1 MSEDNKPSALSKMN
15 LKDATNKVS
24 AEALRQFHIEAE
36 EQKKK
41 AAAEAESGAVA
52 DSGNAEAEE
61 TKASTEDV
69 EMKLV
74 PTPPQTPK
82 DGSRPSS
89 SRKIIS
95 PKPTEA
101 AAGNG
106 EKDAAAGKEQKDAAA
121 GDAQKDAAASN
132 AEKDTTAG
140 KEQKDAAASDAEK
153 DAAAGNAEKD
163 TTAGKEQKDATAG
176 DGEKDAT
183 VGNGEKDAAA
193 GDGGKDASKESEK
206 PADTADQD
214 KTKDTT
220 DETPREEA
228 ITEKESGQL
237 RDSDKTG
244 DKISMTEK
252 GSASAEKS
260 GGDVP
265 KADLSK
271 SGKLEEGTAGDGAAI
286 GLKPGDEK
294 ASKVEAAPSGGKD
307 KGVAENAVE
316 GSGEAKSGEAGGQK
330 NGSGEVGS
338 GATDKSGTIGGA
350 DVGDRTEGVAEKD
363 SADIARGTEV
373 KDDKEKSE
381 YETDTDAS
389 VDEAKDAPKKLR
401 KKKKKTEEAKEE
413 EASKVDG
420 EAAGEKS
427 GDAEAS
433 GAVVEGK
440 KSPMDEKYPEI
451 LDYNPDED
459 KDPGPDPNFYYDL
472 QKMYARAQ
480 TTSGDGSTPSNFLTL
495 FHSFGY
501 ECLKRANLH
510 VLDETHVLFSA
521 GNYIQILNLETKA
534 LTYLP
539 TVGGRGIG
547 SIAVHPSRK
556 YFAVGEQGFEPHIL
570 IFEYPS
576 LKLYRICRKGTE
588 TSFAYLSFSPDGE
601 KLASL
606 GSTPDYMLTIWD
618 WRREKII
625 LRSKAHG
632 QDVFRVS
639 FSTEIEGQ
647 LTTGGLGHIKFW
659 KMAATFTGLKLQG
672 ELGKFGRTAISDIE
686 GYVELPDGKVLSGS
700 EWGNMLLWDGDLI
713 KCELSST
720 ENKNCH
726 KGQVQEIFLDEGEL
740 ITAGSDGS
748 VKIWDFETIDGAD
761 VIEEDAMFPM
771 EPMSEMH
778 VGEGVSIISM
788 CKTVTENN
796 DTNSMWF
803 AQDAAGGIWRLDI
816 SVSLT
821 KKAPELIQSYH
832 AGPVRGIAPCPYTHM
847 SASMGADGTV
857 RVVDYLRKNT
867 LVSKK
872 YKSGGSCILWPG
884 RNVDS
889 KMATLIGGFT
899 DGVIRVM
906 TLAHAEMEA
915 DYDLKIVLQHALKPH
930 KGEVTAMIIDDE
942 GKTLVTGSADDC
954 SLFFF
959 DITSNYLPIGF
970 MKLEAQIKTMSWS
983 NSSKRVLV
991 GLSSGVVLEVECPDS
1006 GEVDSSVTYEIQ
1018 PGSRIN
1024 RYEFKSINYKIQ
1036 KAAYETLK
1044 MKKEEEQKKRLEKIK
1059 EDEGEEAYEEEK
1071 KAIDEANAAEEEPVF
1086 EPPAVPNQILK
1097 IFPLEDK
1104 FYLSLDGSDAGSLY
1118 ECTFND
1124 PLADMPTPDSIRG
1137 QWVRL
1142 CGEPLRVL
1150 DMSTDTTIHE
1160 ISLMQDGSNVM
1171 VGMGDGTIRIH
1182 KKLEGQGLQL
1192 GPPFT
1197 LPAHSCSS
1205 VNGIMTS
1212 FDTRFLISGGNDG
1225 NLFVYKV
1232 NHAGVELSLPSPSE
1246 KLLKVTEESSA
1257 APVDDIDDAKAYS
1270 IEEAKQ
1276 KREHEKMLKT
1286 AEDKKIKVRKTIA
1299 TLRSKFKKLK
1309 VVNKDLPNHLAL
1321 VAKDFEMDPQMGS
1334 IIAQEVA
1341 DSKDLIRK
1349 QLAWNS
1355 EKHRLQLMKLRK
1367 RFKDV
1372 VATDRIVLHAVES
1385 DHVVSTFRCA
1395 KPSEAMQ
1402 KALDDFKKKLADK
1415 TDGPPGSRGS
1425 DARRISTI
1433 VRQIEVSDPKPGL
1446 GFLRKTTELELHGP
1460 SGVVGSKGG
1469 KKLKDAKANKRL
1481 AKAEERKSKRVQ
1493 RELAWK
1499 NLYSRKP
1506 SENYEDPQMLEAI
1519 EDAKNNMG
1527 DFNLKTAKNYKV
1539 PESQRQGGTFKR
1551 AQLLEL
1557 RRMIYMTKMSFNERL
1572 LALRDRKQKMISE
1585 AEAWSARLDTI
1596 QARLP
1601 PQSVMAKPKV
1611 PKLLDD
1617 EIPER
1622 AMEYTPESLRE
1633 FKKKYDE
1640 EKKRGPAD
1648 EGGFGGFGGFGGG
1661 DAPPQAPVADTKPAA
1676 PSTKAAAPA
1685 VSTEEKEEDAE
1696 AAPED
1701 DGASTLESGNLN
1713 LEIMMM
1719 LHEQECLISQ
1729 MNEAYKE
1736 FDVELVQLRSDKIQL
1751 DVELKNG
1758 DLRVI
1763 LLFEELLLLK
1773 EFEKRE
1779 NFLQE
1784 ALSSKLSDRDE
1795 MSDKIEELEEKL
1807 SSKKMYMEE
1816 LQENEKLLYESFTD
1830 QLGENNK
1837 FADFLTKV
1845 FKKKIKRVKKAAEME
1860 GDSDESDSDDDFD
1873 SSSEEED
1880 DDEDG
1885 VEHLDLNICPP
1896 GCSQELYDATI
1907 VMREKKLDLEE
1918 AIQEEKKIIDSLK
1931 KEVDALIKKN
1941 KVINHGVKCAKNDLE
1956 AFQLEKQKKM
1966 NELDIIV
1973 TLNLDQIQFM
1983 QNGVL
1988 PGDLSSCLVF
1998 HSTGVN
2004 QLANR
2009 IKELQHEKAHQIRKF
2024 KELKKSHIHLIKG
2037 KKAMQEKLL
2046 GLDEKCHNMMLLKFG
2061 REVDLKKLENI
2072 STNRIAEELKETIA
2086 KKDVKYSRKLNEWDV
2101 QINQAKQRL
2110 LTSTRDHTGRL
2121 DTLNELTKDKQDL
2134 ESVLDGKQKNLG
2146 GEYSGQRKA
2155 DLKERQRL
2163 LQLVQL
2169 QAQEIDALKD
2179 EIGILSRKDGH
2190 ILPPTQ
2196 TAVPPLPPIGG
2207 RS

>member
-1 MSEDNKPSALSKMN
+1 MSEDQKPSAFGKLN
-15 LKDATNKVS
+15 LKDATNKVN
-24 AEALRQFHIEAE
+24 AEALRQFTIEAE
-36 EQKKK
+36 DDQALEQSVGGSESPSGKRKKK
-41 AAAEAESGAVA
+41 EAAAAAALAAVSGEAAGPEQG
-52 DSGNAEAEE
+52 ETEE
-61 TKASTEDV
+61 GKASTEDV
-69 EMKLV
+69 KVNLV

-89 SRKIIS
+89 SRKAITPVAAAVGGEEGS
-95 PKPTEA
+95 TGGSKPAEA
-101 AAGNG
+101 A
-106 EKDAAAGKEQKDAAA
+106 DTVVTKE
-121 GDAQKDAAASN
+121 
-132 AEKDTTAG
+132 
-140 KEQKDAAASDAEK
+140 
-153 DAAAGNAEKD
+153 
-163 TTAGKEQKDATAG
+163 
-176 DGEKDAT
+176 
-183 VGNGEKDAAA
+183 
-193 GDGGKDASKESEK
+193 
-206 PADTADQD
+206 
-214 KTKDTT
+214 
-220 DETPREEA
+220 
-228 ITEKESGQL
+228 
-237 RDSDKTG
+237 
-244 DKISMTEK
+244 
-252 GSASAEKS
+252 
-260 GGDVP
+260 
-265 KADLSK
+265 
-271 SGKLEEGTAGDGAAI
+271 
-286 GLKPGDEK
+286 
-294 ASKVEAAPSGGKD
+294 
-307 KGVAENAVE
+307 
-316 GSGEAKSGEAGGQK
+316 
-330 NGSGEVGS
+330 
-338 GATDKSGTIGGA
+338 GA
-350 DVGDRTEGVAEKD
+350 D
-363 SADIARGTEV
+363 
-373 KDDKEKSE
+373 KSE
-381 YETDTDAS
+381 YETDSNAS
-389 VDEAKDAPKKLR
+389 VDEATDAPKKLR
-401 KKKKKTEEAKEE
+401 KKKKKTEGAT
-413 EASKVDG
+413 G
-420 EAAGEKS
+420 EAAAKGEL
-427 GDAEAS
+427 GTG
-433 GAVVEGK
+433 GAVGAAGAAEGEGEVEAVVTAENGK
-440 KSPMDEKYPEI
+440 KSAIDEKYPEM
-451 LDYNPDED
+451 LDYNPDD
-459 KDPGPDPNFYYDL
+459 DVDPGPDPNFFYDL
-472 QKMYARAQ
+472 EQMYARAK
-480 TTSGDGSTPSNFLTL
+480 TSSGEGSTPSNFLTL

-521 GNYIQILNLETKA
+521 GNYIQIFNVDTKK

-539 TVGGRGIG
+539 TVGGKGIG

-556 YFAVGEQGFEPHIL
+556 YFAVGEQGFEPEIL

-588 TSFAYLSFSPDGE
+588 RSYAFLSFSPDGA

-606 GSTPDYMLTIWD
+606 GSSPDYMLTIWD
-618 WRREKII
+618 WKREKII

-632 QDVFRVS
+632 QDVFRVT

-672 ELGKFGRTAISDIE
+672 ELGKYGRTAISDIE

-726 KGQVQEIFLDEGEL
+726 KGQIQEIFLDEGEL
-740 ITAGSDGS
+740 ITAGADGS

-761 VIEEDAMFPM
+761 VLEEDAMFPM

-778 VGEGVSIISM
+778 VGDGVSIISM

-796 DTNSMWF
+796 DTNSMWL
-803 AQDAAGGIWRLDI
+803 AQDASGGIWRLDI

-832 AGPVRGIAPCPYTHM
+832 AGPVRGIAPCSYTHM
-847 SASMGADGTV
+847 AASMGADGTV
-857 RVVDYLRKNT
+857 RVFDYLRKHT
-867 LVSKK
+867 LVRKK

-889 KMATLIGGFT
+889 KCVTLIGGFS

-906 TLAHAEMEA
+906 TLDYAEQESE
-915 DYDLKIVLQHALKPH
+915 YELKISLQHALKPH

-942 GKTLVTGSADDC
+942 GKTLVTGSKDDC
-954 SLFFF
+954 TLFFF

-970 MKLEAQIKTMSWS
+970 MKLEAPVTTMAWS

-1018 PGSRIN
+1018 PGSKIN
-1024 RYEFKSINYKIQ
+1024 RYEFKSIGYKIK
-1036 KAAYETLK
+1036 KAAHEMVK
-1044 MKKEEEQKKRLEKIK
+1044 IKKEEEQQKRLDKIMV
-1059 EDEGEEAYEEEK
+1059 DEGEEAYLEEK
-1071 KAIDEANAAEEEPVF
+1071 KAIEDTNSAEEDPVF
-1086 EPPAVPNQILK
+1086 EPPTVSNQIIK
-1097 IFPLEDK
+1097 IFPYEDR
-1104 FYLSLDGSDAGSLY
+1104 FYLSLDGTDTGALY

-1124 PLADMPTPDSIRG
+1124 PLADMPTPPSMRG
-1137 QWVRL
+1137 RWVRL
-1142 CGEPLRVL
+1142 NGEPLRVI
-1150 DMSTDTTIHE
+1150 DMDTDIEIHE
-1160 ISLMQDGSNVM
+1160 INLMQDGSNVM

-1182 KKLEGQGLQL
+1182 KKLEGSGLQM

-1197 LPAHSCSS
+1197 LPAHSSGS

-1232 NHAGVELSLPSPSE
+1232 NHAGVELSLPSPSDS
-1246 KLLKVTEESSA
+1246 LLKSKVKEEITGP
-1257 APVDDIDDAKAYS
+1257 PVDDIDDLKAYS

-1309 VVNKDLPNHLAL
+1309 VVNKDLPKHLTLLAN
-1321 VAKDFEMDPQMGS
+1321 DFSMDPQMGS
-1334 IIAQEVA
+1334 IIAQEVS

-1355 EKHRLQLMKLRK
+1355 EKHRIELMKLRK

-1385 DHVVSTFRCA
+1385 DHLVSTFRCA

-1402 KALDDFKKKLADK
+1402 QALDDFHKKLAADSN
-1415 TDGPPGSRGS
+1415 GAPGSRGS
-1425 DARRISTI
+1425 DARRISTMA
-1433 VRQIEVSDPKPGL
+1433 RQGL
-1446 GFLRKTTELELHGP
+1446 GFVRKNTELDMHGP
-1460 SGVVGSKGG
+1460 SAVVGSKGG
-1469 KKLKDAKANKRL
+1469 KKLKDAKANKSL
-1481 AKAEERKSKRVQ
+1481 QKAEERKSKRLQ

-1499 NLYSRKP
+1499 NLSSRKP
-1506 SENYEDPQMLEAI
+1506 SENYEDPQMLAAI

-1557 RRMIYMTKMSFNERL
+1557 RRMIYMTKMNFNERL
-1572 LALRDRKQKMISE
+1572 LALRDRKQKMITE
-1585 AEAWSARLDTI
+1585 AEDWSGRLDTI
-1596 QARLP
+1596 QAKLP
-1601 PQSVMAKPKV
+1601 AGSIMAKPKV
-1611 PKLLDD
+1611 PVLLDD
-1617 EIPER
+1617 ELPER

-1633 FKKKYDE
+1633 FKIRHDE

-1648 EGGFGGFGGFGGG
+1648 EGGFGGFGGFG
-1661 DAPPQAPVADTKPAA
+1661 DSPPAPTAA
-1676 PSTKAAAPA
+1676 ETKAAAPVA
-1685 VSTEEKEEDAE
+1685 KQA
-1696 AAPED
+1696 AAPAAAAGDKGGEGGTEAEEAELED
-1701 DGASTLESGNLN
+1701 LVSTLENENEN

-1736 FDVELVQLRSDKIQL
+1736 FDKEVVKLRTAKIEL

-1758 DLRVI
+1758 DLRII

-1779 NFLQE
+1779 NILQE

-1807 SSKKMYMEE
+1807 SSKKLYMEE
-1816 LQENEKLLYESFTD
+1816 LQENEKILYDSFTE

-1837 FADFLTKV
+1837 FADYLTKV
-1845 FKKKIKRVKKAAEME
+1845 FKKKIKRVKKAAEMD

-1918 AIQEEKKIIDSLK
+1918 AIQEEKKIIDSLR
-1931 KEVDALIKKN
+1931 KEVDALVKKN
-1941 KVINHGVKCAKNDLE
+1941 KVISHGVKCAKNDLE

-1966 NELDIIV
+1966 NELDIVV
-1973 TLNLDQIQFM
+1973 TLNLDQIQYM

-1988 PGDLSSCLVF
+1988 PSDLVSCLVF
-1998 HSTGVN
+1998 HSAGVN
-2004 QLANR
+2004 QLASR
-2009 IKELQHEKAHQIRKF
+2009 IKELQQEKAHQIRKF

-2037 KKAMQEKLL
+2037 KKGMQEKLL
-2046 GLDEKCHNMMLLKFG
+2046 GLDEKCQNMMLLKFG

-2110 LTSTRDHTGRL
+2110 LTATRDHTSHL
-2121 DTLNELTKDKQDL
+2121 DILNELTKDKQDL
-2134 ESVLDGKQKNLG
+2134 ESVLDSKQKNLG

-2207 RS
+2207 RC

>member
-1 MSEDNKPSALSKMN
+1 MSEEKKPSLLSKMN

-24 AEALRQFHIEAE
+24 AEALRQFQIEAE
-36 EQKKK
+36 ERKRL
-41 AAAEAESGAVA
+41 AAEAAAAAAGEGGDGSAGV
-52 DSGNAEAEE
+52 EAAQ
-61 TKASTEDV
+61 ASTEDV
-69 EMKLV
+69 DVKLV
-74 PTPPQTPK
+74 PTPPQTSK
-82 DGSRPSS
+82 DGSRPPS
-89 SRKIIS
+89 SRKVIS
-95 PKPTEA
+95 PKTGEA
-101 AAGNG
+101 G
-106 EKDAAAGKEQKDAAA
+106 ENVGKE
-121 GDAQKDAAASN
+121 G
-132 AEKDTTAG
+132 
-140 KEQKDAAASDAEK
+140 
-153 DAAAGNAEKD
+153 
-163 TTAGKEQKDATAG
+163 
-176 DGEKDAT
+176 
-183 VGNGEKDAAA
+183 
-193 GDGGKDASKESEK
+193 SEN
-206 PADTADQD
+206 PDSAADQD
-214 KTKDTT
+214 KSKEPAEKEAAAKEGGASGDKDSEKLADSDKLGAKTSMT
-220 DETPREEA
+220 EEDPSGERSAADGTGDKSETGKAGEDQTSGDKTSEAVPGEGEGEAGKGGEGGSGKAGVGDASKDREVGQGG
-228 ITEKESGQL
+228 ESGQVTEGA
-237 RDSDKTG
+237 DKTG
-244 DKISMTEK
+244 
-252 GSASAEKS
+252 SAAE
-260 GGDVP
+260 
-265 KADLSK
+265 
-271 SGKLEEGTAGDGAAI
+271 TGA
-286 GLKPGDEK
+286 E
-294 ASKVEAAPSGGKD
+294 
-307 KGVAENAVE
+307 
-316 GSGEAKSGEAGGQK
+316 
-330 NGSGEVGS
+330 
-338 GATDKSGTIGGA
+338 
-350 DVGDRTEGVAEKD
+350 
-363 SADIARGTEV
+363 
-373 KDDKEKSE
+373 EKSE

-389 VDEAKDAPKKLR
+389 VNESKDAPKKLR
-401 KKKKKTEEAKEE
+401 KKKKKGEGKDAADKGAAEGEAKGAAEGAE
-413 EASKVDG
+413 GAAEGAEGAVEG
-420 EAAGEKS
+420 AAG
-427 GDAEAS
+427 A
-433 GAVVEGK
+433 
-440 KSPMDEKYPEI
+440 KSPVDEKYPEI

-459 KDPGPDPNFYYDL
+459 TDPGPDPNFYYDL
-472 QKMYARAQ
+472 ETMYARAK
-480 TTSGDGSTPSNFLTL
+480 TASGEGSTPSNFLTL

-510 VLDETHVLFSA
+510 VLDEIHVLFSA
-521 GNYIQILNLETKA
+521 GNYIQILNLETKV

-556 YFAVGEQGFEPHIL
+556 FFAVGEQGYEPHIL

-588 TSFAYLSFSPDGE
+588 TMYAFLSFSPDGE

-606 GSTPDYMLTIWD
+606 GSSPDYMLTIWD

-632 QDVFRVS
+632 QDVFRVT

-672 ELGKFGRTAISDIE
+672 ELGKFGRTAISDVE

-720 ENKNCH
+720 ENNNCH
-726 KGQVQEIFLDEGEL
+726 NGQVQEIFLDEGEL
-740 ITAGSDGS
+740 ITAGADGS

-761 VIEEDAMFPM
+761 VLEEDAMFPM

-788 CKTVTENN
+788 CKTVNENN
-796 DTNSMWF
+796 DTNSMWL

-832 AGPVRGIAPCPYTHM
+832 AGPVRGIVPCPYTHM
-847 SASMGADGTV
+847 SASMGSDGAV
-857 RVVDYLRKNT
+857 RVVDYLRKHT
-867 LVSKK
+867 LVCKK

-889 KMATLIGGFT
+889 KMVTLIGGFT

-906 TLAHAEMEA
+906 TLDYA
-915 DYDLKIVLQHALKPH
+915 DQESEFDLKIVLQHALKPH

-942 GKTLVTGSADDC
+942 GKTLVTGSAED
-954 SLFFF
+954 STLFFF
-959 DITSNYLPIGF
+959 DITSNYMPIGF
-970 MKLEAQIKTMSWS
+970 MKLEAPVKTMAWS
-983 NSSKRVLV
+983 NSSMIFGRKDTHPVKRVLV
-991 GLSSGVVLEVECPDS
+991 GLSSGVVLEVECPDP
-1006 GEVDSSVTYEIQ
+1006 GEVDSSVTYEIE
-1018 PGSRIN
+1018 PGSRMN

-1036 KAAYETLK
+1036 KAAFETVK
-1044 MKKEEEQKKRLEKIK
+1044 MKREEEQQKRLDKIK
-1059 EDEGEEAYEEEK
+1059 EDEGEEAYLEEK
-1071 KAIDEANAAEEEPVF
+1071 KAIEEARAAEEVPVF
-1086 EPPAVPNQILK
+1086 EPPTVPNQILK
-1097 IFPLEDK
+1097 IFPYEDK
-1104 FYLSLDGSDAGSLY
+1104 FYLSLDGSDAGALY

-1124 PLADMPTPDSIRG
+1124 PLADMPVPDNIRG
-1137 QWVRL
+1137 RWVRK
-1142 CGEPLRVL
+1142 CGEPLRVI
-1150 DMSTDTTIHE
+1150 DMETDTTIHE

-1182 KKLEGQGLQL
+1182 KKLEGKGLEM

-1197 LPAHSCSS
+1197 LPAHSSGS

-1212 FDTRFLISGGNDG
+1212 FDTRFLISGGHDG

-1232 NHAGVELSLPSPSE
+1232 NHAGVELSLPSPADS
-1246 KLLKVTEESSA
+1246 LLKQKAKEDV
-1257 APVDDIDDAKAYS
+1257 PMVDDIDDLKAYS

-1286 AEDKKIKVRKTIA
+1286 AEDKKVKVRKTIA

-1309 VVNKDLPNHLAL
+1309 VVNKDLPKHLAL
-1321 VAKDFEMDPQMGS
+1321 VAQDFEMDPQMGS
-1334 IIAQEVA
+1334 IIAQEVS
-1341 DSKDLIRK
+1341 DMKDLIRK

-1372 VATDRIVLHAVES
+1372 VATERIVLHAVES

-1395 KPSEAMQ
+1395 KPSEVMQ
-1402 KALDDFKKKLADK
+1402 QALDDFKKKLADDS
-1415 TDGPPGSRGS
+1415 TGAPGSRGS

-1433 VRQIEVSDPKPGL
+1433 VRQGL
-1446 GFLRKTTELELHGP
+1446 GFMRKATELDMHAP
-1460 SGVVGSKGG
+1460 TTVVGSKGS

-1481 AKAEERKSKRVQ
+1481 AKAEERKSKRLQ
-1493 RELAWK
+1493 REMAWK

-1506 SENYEDPQMLEAI
+1506 SENYEDPKMLAAI
-1519 EDAKNNMG
+1519 DDAKSNMG

-1539 PESQRQGGTFKR
+1539 PESQRQGGTYKR

-1557 RRMIYMTKMSFNERL
+1557 RRMIYMTKMNFNERL

-1585 AEAWSARLDTI
+1585 AEAWSKRLDVI
-1596 QARLP
+1596 QAELP
-1601 PQSVMAKPKV
+1601 ADSVLNKPKV

-1622 AMEYTPESLRE
+1622 AMEYTAESLRE
-1633 FKKKYDE
+1633 FKKRYDE

-1661 DAPPQAPVADTKPAA
+1661 GDAPPQA
-1676 PSTKAAAPA
+1676 
-1685 VSTEEKEEDAE
+1685 
-1696 AAPED
+1696 AAPESKPV
-1701 DGASTLESGNLN
+1701 GPPSKQTTAPTSTTKQKKEEAPQEELKEDLLSALESENENLKK
-1713 LEIMMM
+1713 MMM
-1719 LHEQECLISQ
+1719 LHEQECLINQ

-1736 FDVELVQLRSDKIQL
+1736 FDLELVKLRADKIQL

-1758 DLRVI
+1758 DLRII

-1807 SSKKMYMEE
+1807 SNKKMYMEE
-1816 LQENEKLLYESFTD
+1816 LQENEKLLYDSFTE

-1845 FKKKIKRVKKAAEME
+1845 FKKKIKRVKKTAEME

-1941 KVINHGVKCAKNDLE
+1941 KVISHGVKCAKNDLE

-1966 NELDIIV
+1966 NELDMIV

-1988 PGDLSSCLVF
+1988 PSDLSSCLVF
-1998 HSTGVN
+1998 HSAGVN

-2009 IKELQHEKAHQIRKF
+2009 IKELQQEKAQQIRKF

-2046 GLDEKCHNMMLLKFG
+2046 GLDEKCQNMMLLKFG

-2134 ESVLDGKQKNLG
+2134 EGVLDGKQKNLG

-2196 TAVPPLPPIGG
+2196 TAVPPLPPIGA
-2207 RS
+2207 RN

>member
-1 MSEDNKPSALSKMN
+1 MSEDQKPSAFGKLN
-15 LKDATNKVS
+15 LKDATNKVN
-24 AEALRQFHIEAE
+24 AEALRQFTIEAE
-36 EQKKK
+36 DDQALEQSVGGSESPSGKRKKK
-41 AAAEAESGAVA
+41 EAAAAAALAAVSGEAAGPEQG
-52 DSGNAEAEE
+52 ETEE
-61 TKASTEDV
+61 GKASTEDV
-69 EMKLV
+69 KVNLV

-89 SRKIIS
+89 SRKAITPVAAAVGGEEGS
-95 PKPTEA
+95 TGGSKPAEA
-101 AAGNG
+101 A
-106 EKDAAAGKEQKDAAA
+106 DTVVTKE
-121 GDAQKDAAASN
+121 
-132 AEKDTTAG
+132 
-140 KEQKDAAASDAEK
+140 
-153 DAAAGNAEKD
+153 
-163 TTAGKEQKDATAG
+163 
-176 DGEKDAT
+176 
-183 VGNGEKDAAA
+183 
-193 GDGGKDASKESEK
+193 
-206 PADTADQD
+206 
-214 KTKDTT
+214 
-220 DETPREEA
+220 
-228 ITEKESGQL
+228 
-237 RDSDKTG
+237 
-244 DKISMTEK
+244 
-252 GSASAEKS
+252 
-260 GGDVP
+260 
-265 KADLSK
+265 
-271 SGKLEEGTAGDGAAI
+271 
-286 GLKPGDEK
+286 
-294 ASKVEAAPSGGKD
+294 
-307 KGVAENAVE
+307 
-316 GSGEAKSGEAGGQK
+316 
-330 NGSGEVGS
+330 
-338 GATDKSGTIGGA
+338 GA
-350 DVGDRTEGVAEKD
+350 D
-363 SADIARGTEV
+363 
-373 KDDKEKSE
+373 KSE
-381 YETDTDAS
+381 YETDSNAS
-389 VDEAKDAPKKLR
+389 VDEATDAPKKLR
-401 KKKKKTEEAKEE
+401 KKKKKTEGAT
-413 EASKVDG
+413 G
-420 EAAGEKS
+420 EAAAKGEL
-427 GDAEAS
+427 GTG
-433 GAVVEGK
+433 GAVGAAGAAEGEGEVEAVVTAENGK
-440 KSPMDEKYPEI
+440 KSAIDEKYPEM
-451 LDYNPDED
+451 LDYNPDD
-459 KDPGPDPNFYYDL
+459 DVDPGPDPNFFYDL
-472 QKMYARAQ
+472 EQMYARAK
-480 TTSGDGSTPSNFLTL
+480 TSSGEGSTPSNFLTL

-521 GNYIQILNLETKA
+521 GNYIQIFNVDTKK

-539 TVGGRGIG
+539 TVGGKGIG

-556 YFAVGEQGFEPHIL
+556 YFAVGEQGFEPEIL

-588 TSFAYLSFSPDGE
+588 RSYAFLSFSPDGA

-606 GSTPDYMLTIWD
+606 GSSPDYMLTIWD
-618 WRREKII
+618 WKREKII

-632 QDVFRVS
+632 QDVFRVT

-672 ELGKFGRTAISDIE
+672 ELGKYGRTAISDIE

-726 KGQVQEIFLDEGEL
+726 KGQIQEIFLDEGEL
-740 ITAGSDGS
+740 ITAGADGS

-761 VIEEDAMFPM
+761 VLEEDAMFPM

-778 VGEGVSIISM
+778 VGDGVSIISM

-796 DTNSMWF
+796 DTNSMWL
-803 AQDAAGGIWRLDI
+803 AQDASGGIWRLDI

-832 AGPVRGIAPCPYTHM
+832 AGPVRGIAPCSYTHM
-847 SASMGADGTV
+847 AASMGADGTV
-857 RVVDYLRKNT
+857 RVFDYLRKHT
-867 LVSKK
+867 LVRKK

-889 KMATLIGGFT
+889 KCVTLIGGFS

-906 TLAHAEMEA
+906 TLDYAEQESE
-915 DYDLKIVLQHALKPH
+915 YELKISLQHALKPH

-942 GKTLVTGSADDC
+942 GKTLVTGSKDDC
-954 SLFFF
+954 TLFFF

-970 MKLEAQIKTMSWS
+970 MKLEAPVTTMAWS

-1018 PGSRIN
+1018 PGSKIN
-1024 RYEFKSINYKIQ
+1024 RYEFKSIGYKIK
-1036 KAAYETLK
+1036 KAAHEMVK
-1044 MKKEEEQKKRLEKIK
+1044 IKKEEEQQKRLDKIMV
-1059 EDEGEEAYEEEK
+1059 DEGEEAYLEEK
-1071 KAIDEANAAEEEPVF
+1071 KAIEDTNSAEEDPVF
-1086 EPPAVPNQILK
+1086 EPPTVSNQIIK
-1097 IFPLEDK
+1097 IFPYEDR
-1104 FYLSLDGSDAGSLY
+1104 FYLSLDGTDTGALY

-1124 PLADMPTPDSIRG
+1124 PLADMPTPPSMRG
-1137 QWVRL
+1137 RWVRL
-1142 CGEPLRVL
+1142 NGEPLRVI
-1150 DMSTDTTIHE
+1150 DMDTDIEIHE
-1160 ISLMQDGSNVM
+1160 INLMQDGSNVM

-1182 KKLEGQGLQL
+1182 KKLEGSGLQM

-1197 LPAHSCSS
+1197 LPAHSSGS

-1232 NHAGVELSLPSPSE
+1232 NHAGVELSLPSPSDS
-1246 KLLKVTEESSA
+1246 LLKSKVKEEITGP
-1257 APVDDIDDAKAYS
+1257 PVDDIDDLKAYS

-1309 VVNKDLPNHLAL
+1309 VVNKDLPKHLTLLAN
-1321 VAKDFEMDPQMGS
+1321 DFSMDPQMGS
-1334 IIAQEVA
+1334 IIAQEVS

-1355 EKHRLQLMKLRK
+1355 EKHRIELMKLRK

-1385 DHVVSTFRCA
+1385 DHLVSTFRCA

-1402 KALDDFKKKLADK
+1402 QALDDFHKKLAADSN
-1415 TDGPPGSRGS
+1415 GAPGSRGS
-1425 DARRISTI
+1425 DARRISTMA
-1433 VRQIEVSDPKPGL
+1433 RQIEVSEPKTPSSQGL
-1446 GFLRKTTELELHGP
+1446 GFVRKNTELDMHGP
-1460 SGVVGSKGG
+1460 SAVVGSKGG
-1469 KKLKDAKANKRL
+1469 KKLKDAKANKSL
-1481 AKAEERKSKRVQ
+1481 QKAEERKSKRLQ

-1499 NLYSRKP
+1499 NLSSRKP
-1506 SENYEDPQMLEAI
+1506 SENYEDPQMLAAI

-1557 RRMIYMTKMSFNERL
+1557 RRMIYMTKMNFNERL
-1572 LALRDRKQKMISE
+1572 LALRDRKQKMITE
-1585 AEAWSARLDTI
+1585 AEDWSGRLDTI
-1596 QARLP
+1596 QAKLP
-1601 PQSVMAKPKV
+1601 AGSIMAKPKV
-1611 PKLLDD
+1611 PVLLDD
-1617 EIPER
+1617 ELPER

-1633 FKKKYDE
+1633 FKIRHDE

-1648 EGGFGGFGGFGGG
+1648 EGGFGGFGGFG
-1661 DAPPQAPVADTKPAA
+1661 DSPPAPTAA
-1676 PSTKAAAPA
+1676 ETKAAAPVA
-1685 VSTEEKEEDAE
+1685 KQA
-1696 AAPED
+1696 AAPAAAAGDKGGEGGTEAEEAELED
-1701 DGASTLESGNLN
+1701 LVSTLENENEN

-1736 FDVELVQLRSDKIQL
+1736 FDKEVVKLRTAKIEL

-1758 DLRVI
+1758 DLRII

-1779 NFLQE
+1779 NILQE

-1807 SSKKMYMEE
+1807 SSKKLYMEE
-1816 LQENEKLLYESFTD
+1816 LQENEKILYDSFTE

-1837 FADFLTKV
+1837 FADYLTKV
-1845 FKKKIKRVKKAAEME
+1845 FKKKIKRVKKAAEMD

-1918 AIQEEKKIIDSLK
+1918 AIQEEKKIIDSLR
-1931 KEVDALIKKN
+1931 KEVDALVKKN
-1941 KVINHGVKCAKNDLE
+1941 KVISHGVKCAKNDLE

-1966 NELDIIV
+1966 NELDIVV
-1973 TLNLDQIQFM
+1973 TLNLDQIQYM

-1988 PGDLSSCLVF
+1988 PSDLVSCLVF
-1998 HSTGVN
+1998 HSAGVN
-2004 QLANR
+2004 QLASR
-2009 IKELQHEKAHQIRKF
+2009 IKELQQEKAHQIRKF

-2037 KKAMQEKLL
+2037 KKGMQEKLL
-2046 GLDEKCHNMMLLKFG
+2046 GLDEKCQNMMLLKFG

-2110 LTSTRDHTGRL
+2110 LTATRDHTSHL
-2121 DTLNELTKDKQDL
+2121 DILNELTKDKQDL
-2134 ESVLDGKQKNLG
+2134 ESVLDSKQKNLG

-2207 RS
+2207 RC

>member
-1 MSEDNKPSALSKMN
+1 MSEDQKPSAFGKLN
-15 LKDATNKVS
+15 LKDATNKVN
-24 AEALRQFHIEAE
+24 AEALRQFTIEAE
-36 EQKKK
+36 ERKKK
-41 AAAEAESGAVA
+41 EAAAAAALAAVSGEAAGPEQG
-52 DSGNAEAEE
+52 ETEE
-61 TKASTEDV
+61 GKASTEDV
-69 EMKLV
+69 KVNLV

-89 SRKIIS
+89 SRKAITPVAAAVGGEEGS
-95 PKPTEA
+95 TGGSKPAEA
-101 AAGNG
+101 A
-106 EKDAAAGKEQKDAAA
+106 DTVVTKE
-121 GDAQKDAAASN
+121 
-132 AEKDTTAG
+132 
-140 KEQKDAAASDAEK
+140 
-153 DAAAGNAEKD
+153 
-163 TTAGKEQKDATAG
+163 
-176 DGEKDAT
+176 
-183 VGNGEKDAAA
+183 
-193 GDGGKDASKESEK
+193 
-206 PADTADQD
+206 
-214 KTKDTT
+214 
-220 DETPREEA
+220 
-228 ITEKESGQL
+228 
-237 RDSDKTG
+237 
-244 DKISMTEK
+244 
-252 GSASAEKS
+252 
-260 GGDVP
+260 
-265 KADLSK
+265 
-271 SGKLEEGTAGDGAAI
+271 
-286 GLKPGDEK
+286 
-294 ASKVEAAPSGGKD
+294 
-307 KGVAENAVE
+307 
-316 GSGEAKSGEAGGQK
+316 
-330 NGSGEVGS
+330 
-338 GATDKSGTIGGA
+338 GA
-350 DVGDRTEGVAEKD
+350 D
-363 SADIARGTEV
+363 
-373 KDDKEKSE
+373 KSE
-381 YETDTDAS
+381 YETDSNAS
-389 VDEAKDAPKKLR
+389 VDEATDAPKKLR
-401 KKKKKTEEAKEE
+401 KKKKKTEGAT
-413 EASKVDG
+413 G
-420 EAAGEKS
+420 EAAAKGEL
-427 GDAEAS
+427 GTG
-433 GAVVEGK
+433 GAVGAAGAAEGEGEVEAVVTAENGK
-440 KSPMDEKYPEI
+440 KSAIDEKYPEM
-451 LDYNPDED
+451 LDYNPDD
-459 KDPGPDPNFYYDL
+459 DVDPGPDPNFFYDL
-472 QKMYARAQ
+472 EQMYARAK
-480 TTSGDGSTPSNFLTL
+480 TSSGEGSTPSNFLTL

-521 GNYIQILNLETKA
+521 GNYIQIFNVDTKK

-539 TVGGRGIG
+539 TVGGKGIG

-556 YFAVGEQGFEPHIL
+556 YFAVGEQGFEPEIL

-588 TSFAYLSFSPDGE
+588 RSYAFLSFSPDGA

-606 GSTPDYMLTIWD
+606 GSSPDYMLTIWD
-618 WRREKII
+618 WKREKII

-632 QDVFRVS
+632 QDVFRVT

-672 ELGKFGRTAISDIE
+672 ELGKYGRTAISDIE

-726 KGQVQEIFLDEGEL
+726 KGQIQEIFLDEGEL
-740 ITAGSDGS
+740 ITAGADGS

-761 VIEEDAMFPM
+761 VLEEDAMFPM

-778 VGEGVSIISM
+778 VGDGVSIISM

-796 DTNSMWF
+796 DTNSMWL
-803 AQDAAGGIWRLDI
+803 AQDASGGIWRLDI

-832 AGPVRGIAPCPYTHM
+832 AGPVRGIAPCSYTHM
-847 SASMGADGTV
+847 AASMGADGTV
-857 RVVDYLRKNT
+857 RVFDYLRKHT
-867 LVSKK
+867 LVRKK

-889 KMATLIGGFT
+889 KCVTLIGGFS

-906 TLAHAEMEA
+906 TLDYAEQESE
-915 DYDLKIVLQHALKPH
+915 YELKISLQHALKPH

-942 GKTLVTGSADDC
+942 GKTLVTGSKDDC
-954 SLFFF
+954 TLFFF

-970 MKLEAQIKTMSWS
+970 MKLEAPVTTMAWS

-1018 PGSRIN
+1018 PGSKIN
-1024 RYEFKSINYKIQ
+1024 RYEFKSIGYKIK
-1036 KAAYETLK
+1036 KAAHEMVK
-1044 MKKEEEQKKRLEKIK
+1044 IKKEEEQQKRLDKIMV
-1059 EDEGEEAYEEEK
+1059 DEGEEAYLEEK
-1071 KAIDEANAAEEEPVF
+1071 KAIEDTNSAEEDPVF
-1086 EPPAVPNQILK
+1086 EPPTVSNQIIK
-1097 IFPLEDK
+1097 IFPYEDR
-1104 FYLSLDGSDAGSLY
+1104 FYLSLDGTDTGALY

-1124 PLADMPTPDSIRG
+1124 PLADMPTPPSMRG
-1137 QWVRL
+1137 RWVRL
-1142 CGEPLRVL
+1142 NGEPLRVI
-1150 DMSTDTTIHE
+1150 DMDTDIEIHE
-1160 ISLMQDGSNVM
+1160 INLMQDGSNVM

-1182 KKLEGQGLQL
+1182 KKLEGSGLQM

-1197 LPAHSCSS
+1197 LPAHSSGS

-1232 NHAGVELSLPSPSE
+1232 NHAGVELSLPSPSDS
-1246 KLLKVTEESSA
+1246 LLKSKVKEEITGP
-1257 APVDDIDDAKAYS
+1257 PVDDIDDLKAYS

-1309 VVNKDLPNHLAL
+1309 VVNKDLPKHLTLLAN
-1321 VAKDFEMDPQMGS
+1321 DFSMDPQMGS
-1334 IIAQEVA
+1334 IIAQEVS

-1355 EKHRLQLMKLRK
+1355 EKHRIELMKLRK

-1385 DHVVSTFRCA
+1385 DHLVSTFRCA

-1402 KALDDFKKKLADK
+1402 QALDDFHKKLAADSN
-1415 TDGPPGSRGS
+1415 GAPGSRGS
-1425 DARRISTI
+1425 DARRISTMA
-1433 VRQIEVSDPKPGL
+1433 RQIEVSEPKTGL
-1446 GFLRKTTELELHGP
+1446 GFVRKNTELDMHGP
-1460 SGVVGSKGG
+1460 SAVVGSKGG
-1469 KKLKDAKANKRL
+1469 KKLKDAKANKSL
-1481 AKAEERKSKRVQ
+1481 QKAEERKSKRLQ

-1499 NLYSRKP
+1499 NLSSRKP
-1506 SENYEDPQMLEAI
+1506 SENYEDPQMLAAI

-1557 RRMIYMTKMSFNERL
+1557 RRMIYMTKMNFNERL
-1572 LALRDRKQKMISE
+1572 LALRDRKQKMITE
-1585 AEAWSARLDTI
+1585 AEDWSGRLDTI
-1596 QARLP
+1596 QAKLP
-1601 PQSVMAKPKV
+1601 AGSIMAKPKV
-1611 PKLLDD
+1611 PVLLDD
-1617 EIPER
+1617 ELPER

-1633 FKKKYDE
+1633 FKIRHDE

-1648 EGGFGGFGGFGGG
+1648 EGGFGGFGGFG
-1661 DAPPQAPVADTKPAA
+1661 DSPPAPTAA
-1676 PSTKAAAPA
+1676 ETKAAAPVA
-1685 VSTEEKEEDAE
+1685 KQA
-1696 AAPED
+1696 AAPAAAAGDKGGEGGTEAEEAELED
-1701 DGASTLESGNLN
+1701 LVSTLENENEN

-1736 FDVELVQLRSDKIQL
+1736 FDKEVVKLRTAKIEL

-1758 DLRVI
+1758 DLRII

-1779 NFLQE
+1779 NILQE

-1807 SSKKMYMEE
+1807 SSKKLYMEE
-1816 LQENEKLLYESFTD
+1816 LQENEKILYDSFTE

-1837 FADFLTKV
+1837 FADYLTKV
-1845 FKKKIKRVKKAAEME
+1845 FKKKIKRVKKAAEMD

-1918 AIQEEKKIIDSLK
+1918 AIQEEKKIIDSLR
-1931 KEVDALIKKN
+1931 KEVDALVKKN
-1941 KVINHGVKCAKNDLE
+1941 KVISHGVKCAKNDLE

-1966 NELDIIV
+1966 NELDIVV
-1973 TLNLDQIQFM
+1973 TLNLDQIQYM

-1988 PGDLSSCLVF
+1988 PSDLVSCLVF
-1998 HSTGVN
+1998 HSAGVN
-2004 QLANR
+2004 QLASR
-2009 IKELQHEKAHQIRKF
+2009 IKELQQEKAHQIRKF

-2037 KKAMQEKLL
+2037 KKGMQEKLL
-2046 GLDEKCHNMMLLKFG
+2046 GLDEKCQNMMLLKFG

-2110 LTSTRDHTGRL
+2110 LTATRDHTSHL
-2121 DTLNELTKDKQDL
+2121 DILNELTKDKQDL
-2134 ESVLDGKQKNLG
+2134 ESVLDSKQKNLG

-2207 RS
+2207 RC

>member
-1 MSEDNKPSALSKMN
+1 MSEDQKPSAFGKLN
-15 LKDATNKVS
+15 LKDATNKVN
-24 AEALRQFHIEAE
+24 AEALRQFTIEAE
-36 EQKKK
+36 DDQALEQSVGGSESPSGKRKKK
-41 AAAEAESGAVA
+41 EAAAAAALAAVSGEAAGPEQG
-52 DSGNAEAEE
+52 ETEE
-61 TKASTEDV
+61 GKASTEDV
-69 EMKLV
+69 KVNLV

-89 SRKIIS
+89 SRKAITPVAAAVGGEEGS
-95 PKPTEA
+95 TGGSKPAEA
-101 AAGNG
+101 A
-106 EKDAAAGKEQKDAAA
+106 DTVVTKE
-121 GDAQKDAAASN
+121 
-132 AEKDTTAG
+132 
-140 KEQKDAAASDAEK
+140 
-153 DAAAGNAEKD
+153 
-163 TTAGKEQKDATAG
+163 
-176 DGEKDAT
+176 
-183 VGNGEKDAAA
+183 
-193 GDGGKDASKESEK
+193 
-206 PADTADQD
+206 
-214 KTKDTT
+214 
-220 DETPREEA
+220 
-228 ITEKESGQL
+228 
-237 RDSDKTG
+237 
-244 DKISMTEK
+244 
-252 GSASAEKS
+252 
-260 GGDVP
+260 
-265 KADLSK
+265 
-271 SGKLEEGTAGDGAAI
+271 
-286 GLKPGDEK
+286 
-294 ASKVEAAPSGGKD
+294 
-307 KGVAENAVE
+307 
-316 GSGEAKSGEAGGQK
+316 
-330 NGSGEVGS
+330 
-338 GATDKSGTIGGA
+338 GA
-350 DVGDRTEGVAEKD
+350 D
-363 SADIARGTEV
+363 
-373 KDDKEKSE
+373 KSE
-381 YETDTDAS
+381 YETDSNAS
-389 VDEAKDAPKKLR
+389 VDEATDAPKKLR
-401 KKKKKTEEAKEE
+401 KKKKKTEGAT
-413 EASKVDG
+413 G
-420 EAAGEKS
+420 EAAAKGEL
-427 GDAEAS
+427 GTG
-433 GAVVEGK
+433 GAVGAAGAAEGEGEVEAVVTAENGK
-440 KSPMDEKYPEI
+440 KSAIDEKYPEM
-451 LDYNPDED
+451 LDYNPDD
-459 KDPGPDPNFYYDL
+459 DVDPGPDPNFFYDL
-472 QKMYARAQ
+472 EQMYARAK
-480 TTSGDGSTPSNFLTL
+480 TSSGEGSTPSNFLTL

-521 GNYIQILNLETKA
+521 GNYIQIFNVDTKK

-539 TVGGRGIG
+539 TVGGKGIG

-556 YFAVGEQGFEPHIL
+556 YFAVGEQGFEPEIL

-588 TSFAYLSFSPDGE
+588 RSYAFLSFSPDGA

-606 GSTPDYMLTIWD
+606 GSSPDYMLTIWD
-618 WRREKII
+618 WKREKII

-632 QDVFRVS
+632 QDVFRVT

-672 ELGKFGRTAISDIE
+672 ELGKYGRTAISDIE

-726 KGQVQEIFLDEGEL
+726 KGQIQEIFLDEGEL
-740 ITAGSDGS
+740 ITAGADGS

-761 VIEEDAMFPM
+761 VLEEDAMFPM

-778 VGEGVSIISM
+778 VGDGVSIISM

-796 DTNSMWF
+796 DTNSMWL
-803 AQDAAGGIWRLDI
+803 AQDASGGIWRLDI

-832 AGPVRGIAPCPYTHM
+832 AGPVRGIAPCSYTHM
-847 SASMGADGTV
+847 AASMGADGTV
-857 RVVDYLRKNT
+857 RVFDYLRKHT
-867 LVSKK
+867 LVRKK

-889 KMATLIGGFT
+889 KCVTLIGGFS

-906 TLAHAEMEA
+906 TLDYAEQESE
-915 DYDLKIVLQHALKPH
+915 YELKISLQHALKPH

-942 GKTLVTGSADDC
+942 GKTLVTGSKDDC
-954 SLFFF
+954 TLFFF

-970 MKLEAQIKTMSWS
+970 MKLEAPVTTMAWS

-1018 PGSRIN
+1018 PGSKIN
-1024 RYEFKSINYKIQ
+1024 RYEFKSIGYKIK
-1036 KAAYETLK
+1036 KAAHEMVK
-1044 MKKEEEQKKRLEKIK
+1044 IKKEEEQQKRLDKIMV
-1059 EDEGEEAYEEEK
+1059 DEGEEAYLEEK
-1071 KAIDEANAAEEEPVF
+1071 KAIEDTNSAEEDPVF
-1086 EPPAVPNQILK
+1086 EPPTVSNQIIK
-1097 IFPLEDK
+1097 IFPYEDR
-1104 FYLSLDGSDAGSLY
+1104 FYLSLDGTDTGALY

-1124 PLADMPTPDSIRG
+1124 PLADMPTPPSMRG
-1137 QWVRL
+1137 RWVRL
-1142 CGEPLRVL
+1142 NGEPLRVI
-1150 DMSTDTTIHE
+1150 DMDTDIEIHE
-1160 ISLMQDGSNVM
+1160 INLMQDGSNVM

-1182 KKLEGQGLQL
+1182 KKLEGSGLQM

-1197 LPAHSCSS
+1197 LPAHSSGS

-1232 NHAGVELSLPSPSE
+1232 NHAGVELSLPSPSDS
-1246 KLLKVTEESSA
+1246 LLKSKVKEEITGP
-1257 APVDDIDDAKAYS
+1257 PVDDIDDLKAYS

-1309 VVNKDLPNHLAL
+1309 VVNKDLPKHLTLLAN
-1321 VAKDFEMDPQMGS
+1321 DFSMDPQMGS
-1334 IIAQEVA
+1334 IIAQEVS

-1355 EKHRLQLMKLRK
+1355 EKHRIELMKLRK

-1385 DHVVSTFRCA
+1385 DHLVSTFRCA

-1402 KALDDFKKKLADK
+1402 QALDDFHKKLAADSN
-1415 TDGPPGSRGS
+1415 GAPGSRGS
-1425 DARRISTI
+1425 DARRISTMA
-1433 VRQIEVSDPKPGL
+1433 RQPSSQGL
-1446 GFLRKTTELELHGP
+1446 GFVRKNTELDMHGP
-1460 SGVVGSKGG
+1460 SAVVGSKGG
-1469 KKLKDAKANKRL
+1469 KKLKDAKANKSL
-1481 AKAEERKSKRVQ
+1481 QKAEERKSKRLQ

-1499 NLYSRKP
+1499 NLSSRKP
-1506 SENYEDPQMLEAI
+1506 SENYEDPQMLAAI

-1557 RRMIYMTKMSFNERL
+1557 RRMIYMTKMNFNERL
-1572 LALRDRKQKMISE
+1572 LALRDRKQKMITE
-1585 AEAWSARLDTI
+1585 AEDWSGRLDTI
-1596 QARLP
+1596 QAKLP
-1601 PQSVMAKPKV
+1601 AGSIMAKPKV
-1611 PKLLDD
+1611 PVLLDD
-1617 EIPER
+1617 ELPER

-1633 FKKKYDE
+1633 FKIRHDE

-1648 EGGFGGFGGFGGG
+1648 EGGFGGFGGFG
-1661 DAPPQAPVADTKPAA
+1661 DSPPAPTAA
-1676 PSTKAAAPA
+1676 ETKAAAPVA
-1685 VSTEEKEEDAE
+1685 KQA
-1696 AAPED
+1696 AAPAAAAGDKGGEGGTEAEEAELED
-1701 DGASTLESGNLN
+1701 LVSTLENENEN

-1736 FDVELVQLRSDKIQL
+1736 FDKEVVKLRTAKIEL

-1758 DLRVI
+1758 DLRII

-1779 NFLQE
+1779 NILQE

-1807 SSKKMYMEE
+1807 SSKKLYMEE
-1816 LQENEKLLYESFTD
+1816 LQENEKILYDSFTE

-1837 FADFLTKV
+1837 FADYLTKV
-1845 FKKKIKRVKKAAEME
+1845 FKKKIKRVKKAAEMD

-1918 AIQEEKKIIDSLK
+1918 AIQEEKKIIDSLR
-1931 KEVDALIKKN
+1931 KEVDALVKKN
-1941 KVINHGVKCAKNDLE
+1941 KVISHGVKCAKNDLE

-1966 NELDIIV
+1966 NELDIVV
-1973 TLNLDQIQFM
+1973 TLNLDQIQYM

-1988 PGDLSSCLVF
+1988 PSDLVSCLVF
-1998 HSTGVN
+1998 HSAGVN
-2004 QLANR
+2004 QLASR
-2009 IKELQHEKAHQIRKF
+2009 IKELQQEKAHQIRKF

-2037 KKAMQEKLL
+2037 KKGMQEKLL
-2046 GLDEKCHNMMLLKFG
+2046 GLDEKCQNMMLLKFG

-2110 LTSTRDHTGRL
+2110 LTATRDHTSHL
-2121 DTLNELTKDKQDL
+2121 DILNELTKDKQDL
-2134 ESVLDGKQKNLG
+2134 ESVLDSKQKNLG

-2207 RS
+2207 RC

>member
-1 MSEDNKPSALSKMN
+1 MSEDQKPSAFGKLN
-15 LKDATNKVS
+15 LKDATNKVN
-24 AEALRQFHIEAE
+24 AEALRQFTIEAE
-36 EQKKK
+36 DDQALEQSVGGSESPSGKRKKK
-41 AAAEAESGAVA
+41 EAAAAAALAAVSGEAAGPEQG
-52 DSGNAEAEE
+52 ETEE
-61 TKASTEDV
+61 GKASTEDV
-69 EMKLV
+69 KVNLV

-89 SRKIIS
+89 SRKAIT
-95 PKPTEA
+95 PVA
-101 AAGNG
+101 AAVGG
-106 EKDAAAGKEQKDAAA
+106 EEG
-121 GDAQKDAAASN
+121 S
-132 AEKDTTAG
+132 T
-140 KEQKDAAASDAEK
+140 
-153 DAAAGNAEKD
+153 
-163 TTAGKEQKDATAG
+163 
-176 DGEKDAT
+176 
-183 VGNGEKDAAA
+183 
-193 GDGGKDASKESEK
+193 GGSK
-206 PADTADQD
+206 PAEAADQD
-214 KTKDTT
+214 KSKETTGKTPEEKATAEKKDS
-220 DETPREEA
+220 D
-228 ITEKESGQL
+228 KL
-237 RDSDKTG
+237 KDSDKTVSKTSMTAEKLSEEKPGEEKPGEGQSGGENPSDNTASAVPTSG
-244 DKISMTEK
+244 DKPNQTSGDK
-252 GSASAEKS
+252 
-260 GGDVP
+260 GGD
-265 KADLSK
+265 A
-271 SGKLEEGTAGDGAAI
+271 AGDV
-286 GLKPGDEK
+286 D
-294 ASKVEAAPSGGKD
+294 
-307 KGVAENAVE
+307 
-316 GSGEAKSGEAGGQK
+316 AKSGEAGKVGGGK
-330 NGSGEVGS
+330 ASSGDAEGGELEASS
-338 GATDKSGTIGGA
+338 GDAGVTGEGGEAGKEGGKEDNAPVADTVVTKEGA
-350 DVGDRTEGVAEKD
+350 D
-363 SADIARGTEV
+363 
-373 KDDKEKSE
+373 KSE
-381 YETDTDAS
+381 YETDSNAS
-389 VDEAKDAPKKLR
+389 VDEATDAPKKLR
-401 KKKKKTEEAKEE
+401 KKKKKTEGAT
-413 EASKVDG
+413 G
-420 EAAGEKS
+420 EAAAKGEL
-427 GDAEAS
+427 GTG
-433 GAVVEGK
+433 GAVGAAGAAEGEGEVEAVVTAENGK
-440 KSPMDEKYPEI
+440 KSAIDEKYPEM
-451 LDYNPDED
+451 LDYNPDD
-459 KDPGPDPNFYYDL
+459 DVDPGPDPNFFYDL
-472 QKMYARAQ
+472 EQMYARAK
-480 TTSGDGSTPSNFLTL
+480 TSSGEGSTPSNFLTL

-521 GNYIQILNLETKA
+521 GNYIQIFNVDTKK

-539 TVGGRGIG
+539 TVGGKGIG

-556 YFAVGEQGFEPHIL
+556 YFAVGEQGFEPEIL

-588 TSFAYLSFSPDGE
+588 RSYAFLSFSPDGA

-606 GSTPDYMLTIWD
+606 GSSPDYMLTIWD
-618 WRREKII
+618 WKREKII

-632 QDVFRVS
+632 QDVFRVT

-672 ELGKFGRTAISDIE
+672 ELGKYGRTAISDIE

-726 KGQVQEIFLDEGEL
+726 KGQIQEIFLDEGEL
-740 ITAGSDGS
+740 ITAGADGS

-761 VIEEDAMFPM
+761 VLEEDAMFPM

-778 VGEGVSIISM
+778 VGDGVSIISM

-796 DTNSMWF
+796 DTNSMWL
-803 AQDAAGGIWRLDI
+803 AQDASGGIWRLDI

-832 AGPVRGIAPCPYTHM
+832 AGPVRGIAPCSYTHM
-847 SASMGADGTV
+847 AASMGADGTV
-857 RVVDYLRKNT
+857 RVFDYLRKHT
-867 LVSKK
+867 LVRKK

-889 KMATLIGGFT
+889 KCVTLIGGFS

-906 TLAHAEMEA
+906 TLDYAEQESE
-915 DYDLKIVLQHALKPH
+915 YELKISLQHALKPH

-942 GKTLVTGSADDC
+942 GKTLVTGSKDDC
-954 SLFFF
+954 TLFFF

-970 MKLEAQIKTMSWS
+970 MKLEAPVTTMAWS
-983 NSSKRVLV
+983 NSSMIFGRKDPRPIKRVLV

-1018 PGSRIN
+1018 PGSKIN
-1024 RYEFKSINYKIQ
+1024 RYEFKSIGYKIK
-1036 KAAYETLK
+1036 KAAHEMVK
-1044 MKKEEEQKKRLEKIK
+1044 IKKEEEQQKRLDKIMV
-1059 EDEGEEAYEEEK
+1059 DEGEEAYLEEK
-1071 KAIDEANAAEEEPVF
+1071 KAIEDTNSAEEDPVF
-1086 EPPAVPNQILK
+1086 EPPTVSNQIIK
-1097 IFPLEDK
+1097 IFPYEDR
-1104 FYLSLDGSDAGSLY
+1104 FYLSLDGTDTGALY

-1124 PLADMPTPDSIRG
+1124 PLADMPTPPSMRG
-1137 QWVRL
+1137 RWVRL
-1142 CGEPLRVL
+1142 NGEPLRVI
-1150 DMSTDTTIHE
+1150 DMDTDIEIHE
-1160 ISLMQDGSNVM
+1160 INLMQDGSNVM

-1182 KKLEGQGLQL
+1182 KKLEGSGLQM

-1197 LPAHSCSS
+1197 LPAHSSGS

-1232 NHAGVELSLPSPSE
+1232 NHAGVELSLPSPSDS
-1246 KLLKVTEESSA
+1246 LLKSKVKEEITGP
-1257 APVDDIDDAKAYS
+1257 PVDDIDDLKAYS

-1309 VVNKDLPNHLAL
+1309 VVNKDLPKHLTLLAN
-1321 VAKDFEMDPQMGS
+1321 DFSMDPQMGS
-1334 IIAQEVA
+1334 IIAQEVS

-1355 EKHRLQLMKLRK
+1355 EKHRIELMKLRK

-1385 DHVVSTFRCA
+1385 DHLVSTFRCA

-1402 KALDDFKKKLADK
+1402 QALDDFHKKLAADSN
-1415 TDGPPGSRGS
+1415 GAPGSRGS
-1425 DARRISTI
+1425 DARRISTMA
-1433 VRQIEVSDPKPGL
+1433 RQGL
-1446 GFLRKTTELELHGP
+1446 GFVRKNTELDMHGP
-1460 SGVVGSKGG
+1460 SAVVGSKGG
-1469 KKLKDAKANKRL
+1469 KKLKDAKANKSL
-1481 AKAEERKSKRVQ
+1481 QKAEERKSKRLQ

-1499 NLYSRKP
+1499 NLSSRKP
-1506 SENYEDPQMLEAI
+1506 SENYEDPQMLAAI

-1557 RRMIYMTKMSFNERL
+1557 RRMIYMTKMNFNERL
-1572 LALRDRKQKMISE
+1572 LALRDRKQKMITE
-1585 AEAWSARLDTI
+1585 AEDWSGRLDTI
-1596 QARLP
+1596 QAKLP
-1601 PQSVMAKPKV
+1601 AGSIMAKPKV
-1611 PKLLDD
+1611 PVLLDD
-1617 EIPER
+1617 ELPER

-1633 FKKKYDE
+1633 FKIRHDE

-1648 EGGFGGFGGFGGG
+1648 EGGFGGFGGFG
-1661 DAPPQAPVADTKPAA
+1661 DSPPAPTAA
-1676 PSTKAAAPA
+1676 ETKAAAPVA
-1685 VSTEEKEEDAE
+1685 KQA
-1696 AAPED
+1696 AAPAAAAGDKGGEGGTEAEEAELED
-1701 DGASTLESGNLN
+1701 LVSTLENENEN

-1736 FDVELVQLRSDKIQL
+1736 FDKEVVKLRTAKIEL

-1758 DLRVI
+1758 DLRII

-1779 NFLQE
+1779 NILQE

-1807 SSKKMYMEE
+1807 SSKKLYMEE
-1816 LQENEKLLYESFTD
+1816 LQENEKILYDSFTE

-1837 FADFLTKV
+1837 FADYLTKV
-1845 FKKKIKRVKKAAEME
+1845 FKKKIKRVKKAAEMD

-1918 AIQEEKKIIDSLK
+1918 AIQEEKKIIDSLR
-1931 KEVDALIKKN
+1931 KEVDALVKKN
-1941 KVINHGVKCAKNDLE
+1941 KVISHGVKCAKNDLE

-1966 NELDIIV
+1966 NELDIVV
-1973 TLNLDQIQFM
+1973 TLNLDQIQYM

-1988 PGDLSSCLVF
+1988 PSDLVSCLVF
-1998 HSTGVN
+1998 HSAGVN
-2004 QLANR
+2004 QLASR
-2009 IKELQHEKAHQIRKF
+2009 IKELQQEKAHQIRKF

-2037 KKAMQEKLL
+2037 KKGMQEKLL
-2046 GLDEKCHNMMLLKFG
+2046 GLDEKCQNMMLLKFG

-2110 LTSTRDHTGRL
+2110 LTATRDHTSHL
-2121 DTLNELTKDKQDL
+2121 DILNELTKDKQDL
-2134 ESVLDGKQKNLG
+2134 ESVLDSKQKNLG

-2207 RS
+2207 RC

>member
-1 MSEDNKPSALSKMN
+1 MSEDQKPSAFGKLN
-15 LKDATNKVS
+15 LKDATNKVN
-24 AEALRQFHIEAE
+24 AEALRQFTIEAE
-36 EQKKK
+36 ERKKK
-41 AAAEAESGAVA
+41 EAAAAAALAAVSGEAAGPEQG
-52 DSGNAEAEE
+52 ETEE
-61 TKASTEDV
+61 GKASTEDV
-69 EMKLV
+69 KVNLV

-89 SRKIIS
+89 SRKAITPVAAAVGGEEGS
-95 PKPTEA
+95 TGGSKPAEA
-101 AAGNG
+101 A
-106 EKDAAAGKEQKDAAA
+106 DTVVTKE
-121 GDAQKDAAASN
+121 
-132 AEKDTTAG
+132 
-140 KEQKDAAASDAEK
+140 
-153 DAAAGNAEKD
+153 
-163 TTAGKEQKDATAG
+163 
-176 DGEKDAT
+176 
-183 VGNGEKDAAA
+183 
-193 GDGGKDASKESEK
+193 
-206 PADTADQD
+206 
-214 KTKDTT
+214 
-220 DETPREEA
+220 
-228 ITEKESGQL
+228 
-237 RDSDKTG
+237 
-244 DKISMTEK
+244 
-252 GSASAEKS
+252 
-260 GGDVP
+260 
-265 KADLSK
+265 
-271 SGKLEEGTAGDGAAI
+271 
-286 GLKPGDEK
+286 
-294 ASKVEAAPSGGKD
+294 
-307 KGVAENAVE
+307 
-316 GSGEAKSGEAGGQK
+316 
-330 NGSGEVGS
+330 
-338 GATDKSGTIGGA
+338 GA
-350 DVGDRTEGVAEKD
+350 D
-363 SADIARGTEV
+363 
-373 KDDKEKSE
+373 KSE
-381 YETDTDAS
+381 YETDSNAS
-389 VDEAKDAPKKLR
+389 VDEATDAPKKLR
-401 KKKKKTEEAKEE
+401 KKKKKTEGAT
-413 EASKVDG
+413 G
-420 EAAGEKS
+420 EAAAKGEL
-427 GDAEAS
+427 GTG
-433 GAVVEGK
+433 GAVGAAGAAEGEGEVEAVVTAENGK
-440 KSPMDEKYPEI
+440 KSAIDEKYPEM
-451 LDYNPDED
+451 LDYNPDD
-459 KDPGPDPNFYYDL
+459 DVDPGPDPNFFYDL
-472 QKMYARAQ
+472 EQMYARAK
-480 TTSGDGSTPSNFLTL
+480 TSSGEGSTPSNFLTL

-521 GNYIQILNLETKA
+521 GNYIQIFNVDTKK

-539 TVGGRGIG
+539 TVGGKGIG

-556 YFAVGEQGFEPHIL
+556 YFAVGEQGFEPEIL

-588 TSFAYLSFSPDGE
+588 RSYAFLSFSPDGA

-606 GSTPDYMLTIWD
+606 GSSPDYMLTIWD
-618 WRREKII
+618 WKREKII

-632 QDVFRVS
+632 QDVFRVT

-672 ELGKFGRTAISDIE
+672 ELGKYGRTAISDIE

-726 KGQVQEIFLDEGEL
+726 KGQIQEIFLDEGEL
-740 ITAGSDGS
+740 ITAGADGS

-761 VIEEDAMFPM
+761 VLEEDAMFPM

-778 VGEGVSIISM
+778 VGDGVSIISM

-796 DTNSMWF
+796 DTNSMWL
-803 AQDAAGGIWRLDI
+803 AQDASGGIWRLDI

-832 AGPVRGIAPCPYTHM
+832 AGPVRGIAPCSYTHM
-847 SASMGADGTV
+847 AASMGADGTV
-857 RVVDYLRKNT
+857 RVFDYLRKHT
-867 LVSKK
+867 LVRKK

-889 KMATLIGGFT
+889 KCVTLIGGFS

-906 TLAHAEMEA
+906 TLDYAEQESE
-915 DYDLKIVLQHALKPH
+915 YELKISLQHALKPH

-942 GKTLVTGSADDC
+942 GKTLVTGSKDDC
-954 SLFFF
+954 TLFFF

-970 MKLEAQIKTMSWS
+970 MKLEAPVTTMAWS

-1018 PGSRIN
+1018 PGSKIN
-1024 RYEFKSINYKIQ
+1024 RYEFKSIGYKIK
-1036 KAAYETLK
+1036 KAAHEMVK
-1044 MKKEEEQKKRLEKIK
+1044 IKKEEEQQKRLDKIMV
-1059 EDEGEEAYEEEK
+1059 DEGEEAYLEEK
-1071 KAIDEANAAEEEPVF
+1071 KAIEDTNSAEEDPVF
-1086 EPPAVPNQILK
+1086 EPPTVSNQIIK
-1097 IFPLEDK
+1097 IFPYEDR
-1104 FYLSLDGSDAGSLY
+1104 FYLSLDGTDTGALY

-1124 PLADMPTPDSIRG
+1124 PLADMPTPPSMRG
-1137 QWVRL
+1137 RWVRL
-1142 CGEPLRVL
+1142 NGEPLRVI
-1150 DMSTDTTIHE
+1150 DMDTDIEIHE
-1160 ISLMQDGSNVM
+1160 INLMQDGSNVM

-1182 KKLEGQGLQL
+1182 KKLEGSGLQM

-1197 LPAHSCSS
+1197 LPAHSSGS

-1232 NHAGVELSLPSPSE
+1232 NHAGVELSLPSPSDS
-1246 KLLKVTEESSA
+1246 LLKSKVKEEITGP
-1257 APVDDIDDAKAYS
+1257 PVDDIDDLKAYS

-1309 VVNKDLPNHLAL
+1309 VVNKDLPKHLTLLAN
-1321 VAKDFEMDPQMGS
+1321 DFSMDPQMGS
-1334 IIAQEVA
+1334 IIAQEVS

-1355 EKHRLQLMKLRK
+1355 EKHRIELMKLRK

-1385 DHVVSTFRCA
+1385 DHLVSTFRCA

-1402 KALDDFKKKLADK
+1402 QALDDFHKKLAADSN
-1415 TDGPPGSRGS
+1415 GAPGSRGS
-1425 DARRISTI
+1425 DARRISTMA
-1433 VRQIEVSDPKPGL
+1433 RQIEVSEPKTPSSQGL
-1446 GFLRKTTELELHGP
+1446 GFVRKNTELDMHGP
-1460 SGVVGSKGG
+1460 SAVVGSKGG
-1469 KKLKDAKANKRL
+1469 KKLKDAKANKSL
-1481 AKAEERKSKRVQ
+1481 QKAEERKSKRLQ

-1499 NLYSRKP
+1499 NLSSRKP
-1506 SENYEDPQMLEAI
+1506 SENYEDPQMLAAI

-1557 RRMIYMTKMSFNERL
+1557 RRMIYMTKMNFNERL
-1572 LALRDRKQKMISE
+1572 LALRDRKQKMITE
-1585 AEAWSARLDTI
+1585 AEDWSGRLDTI
-1596 QARLP
+1596 QAKLP
-1601 PQSVMAKPKV
+1601 AGSIMAKPKV
-1611 PKLLDD
+1611 PVLLDD
-1617 EIPER
+1617 ELPER

-1633 FKKKYDE
+1633 FKIRHDE

-1648 EGGFGGFGGFGGG
+1648 EGGFGGFGGFG
-1661 DAPPQAPVADTKPAA
+1661 DSPPAPTAA
-1676 PSTKAAAPA
+1676 ETKAAAPVA
-1685 VSTEEKEEDAE
+1685 KQA
-1696 AAPED
+1696 AAPAAAAGDKGGEGGTEAEEAELED
-1701 DGASTLESGNLN
+1701 LVSTLENENEN

-1736 FDVELVQLRSDKIQL
+1736 FDKEVVKLRTAKIEL

-1758 DLRVI
+1758 DLRII

-1779 NFLQE
+1779 NILQE

-1807 SSKKMYMEE
+1807 SSKKLYMEE
-1816 LQENEKLLYESFTD
+1816 LQENEKILYDSFTE

-1837 FADFLTKV
+1837 FADYLTKV
-1845 FKKKIKRVKKAAEME
+1845 FKKKIKRVKKAAEMD

-1918 AIQEEKKIIDSLK
+1918 AIQEEKKIIDSLR
-1931 KEVDALIKKN
+1931 KEVDALVKKN
-1941 KVINHGVKCAKNDLE
+1941 KVISHGVKCAKNDLE

-1966 NELDIIV
+1966 NELDIVV
-1973 TLNLDQIQFM
+1973 TLNLDQIQYM

-1988 PGDLSSCLVF
+1988 PSDLVSCLVF
-1998 HSTGVN
+1998 HSAGVN
-2004 QLANR
+2004 QLASR
-2009 IKELQHEKAHQIRKF
+2009 IKELQQEKAHQIRKF

-2037 KKAMQEKLL
+2037 KKGMQEKLL
-2046 GLDEKCHNMMLLKFG
+2046 GLDEKCQNMMLLKFG

-2110 LTSTRDHTGRL
+2110 LTATRDHTSHL
-2121 DTLNELTKDKQDL
+2121 DILNELTKDKQDL
-2134 ESVLDGKQKNLG
+2134 ESVLDSKQKNLG

-2207 RS
+2207 RC

>member
-1 MSEDNKPSALSKMN
+1 MSEDQKPSAFGKLN
-15 LKDATNKVS
+15 LKDATNKVN
-24 AEALRQFHIEAE
+24 AEALRQFTIEAE
-36 EQKKK
+36 ERKKK
-41 AAAEAESGAVA
+41 EAAAAAALAAVSGEAAGPEQG
-52 DSGNAEAEE
+52 ETEE
-61 TKASTEDV
+61 GKASTEDV
-69 EMKLV
+69 KVNLV

-89 SRKIIS
+89 SRKAITPVAAAVGGEEGS
-95 PKPTEA
+95 TGGSKPAEA
-101 AAGNG
+101 A
-106 EKDAAAGKEQKDAAA
+106 DTVVTKE
-121 GDAQKDAAASN
+121 
-132 AEKDTTAG
+132 
-140 KEQKDAAASDAEK
+140 
-153 DAAAGNAEKD
+153 
-163 TTAGKEQKDATAG
+163 
-176 DGEKDAT
+176 
-183 VGNGEKDAAA
+183 
-193 GDGGKDASKESEK
+193 
-206 PADTADQD
+206 
-214 KTKDTT
+214 
-220 DETPREEA
+220 
-228 ITEKESGQL
+228 
-237 RDSDKTG
+237 
-244 DKISMTEK
+244 
-252 GSASAEKS
+252 
-260 GGDVP
+260 
-265 KADLSK
+265 
-271 SGKLEEGTAGDGAAI
+271 
-286 GLKPGDEK
+286 
-294 ASKVEAAPSGGKD
+294 
-307 KGVAENAVE
+307 
-316 GSGEAKSGEAGGQK
+316 
-330 NGSGEVGS
+330 
-338 GATDKSGTIGGA
+338 GA
-350 DVGDRTEGVAEKD
+350 D
-363 SADIARGTEV
+363 
-373 KDDKEKSE
+373 KSE
-381 YETDTDAS
+381 YETDSNAS
-389 VDEAKDAPKKLR
+389 VDEATDAPKKLR
-401 KKKKKTEEAKEE
+401 KKKKKTEGAT
-413 EASKVDG
+413 G
-420 EAAGEKS
+420 EAAAKGEL
-427 GDAEAS
+427 GTG
-433 GAVVEGK
+433 GAVGAAGAAEGEGEVEAVVTAENGK
-440 KSPMDEKYPEI
+440 KSAIDEKYPEM
-451 LDYNPDED
+451 LDYNPDD
-459 KDPGPDPNFYYDL
+459 DVDPGPDPNFFYDL
-472 QKMYARAQ
+472 EQMYARAK
-480 TTSGDGSTPSNFLTL
+480 TSSGEGSTPSNFLTL

-521 GNYIQILNLETKA
+521 GNYIQIFNVDTKK

-539 TVGGRGIG
+539 TVGGKGIG

-556 YFAVGEQGFEPHIL
+556 YFAVGEQGFEPEIL

-588 TSFAYLSFSPDGE
+588 RSYAFLSFSPDGA

-606 GSTPDYMLTIWD
+606 GSSPDYMLTIWD
-618 WRREKII
+618 WKREKII

-632 QDVFRVS
+632 QDVFRVT

-672 ELGKFGRTAISDIE
+672 ELGKYGRTAISDIE

-726 KGQVQEIFLDEGEL
+726 KGQIQEIFLDEGEL
-740 ITAGSDGS
+740 ITAGADGS

-761 VIEEDAMFPM
+761 VLEEDAMFPM

-778 VGEGVSIISM
+778 VGDGVSIISM

-796 DTNSMWF
+796 DTNSMWL
-803 AQDAAGGIWRLDI
+803 AQDASGGIWRLDI

-832 AGPVRGIAPCPYTHM
+832 AGPVRGIAPCSYTHM
-847 SASMGADGTV
+847 AASMGADGTV
-857 RVVDYLRKNT
+857 RVFDYLRKHT
-867 LVSKK
+867 LVRKK

-889 KMATLIGGFT
+889 KCVTLIGGFS

-906 TLAHAEMEA
+906 TLDYAEQESE
-915 DYDLKIVLQHALKPH
+915 YELKISLQHALKPH

-942 GKTLVTGSADDC
+942 GKTLVTGSKDDC
-954 SLFFF
+954 TLFFF

-970 MKLEAQIKTMSWS
+970 MKLEAPVTTMAWS

-1018 PGSRIN
+1018 PGSKIN
-1024 RYEFKSINYKIQ
+1024 RYEFKSIGYKIK
-1036 KAAYETLK
+1036 KAAHEMVK
-1044 MKKEEEQKKRLEKIK
+1044 IKKEEEQQKRLDKIMV
-1059 EDEGEEAYEEEK
+1059 DEGEEAYLEEK
-1071 KAIDEANAAEEEPVF
+1071 KAIEDTNSAEEDPVF
-1086 EPPAVPNQILK
+1086 EPPTVSNQIIK
-1097 IFPLEDK
+1097 IFPYEDR
-1104 FYLSLDGSDAGSLY
+1104 FYLSLDGTDTGALY

-1124 PLADMPTPDSIRG
+1124 PLADMPTPPSMRG
-1137 QWVRL
+1137 RWVRL
-1142 CGEPLRVL
+1142 NGEPLRVI
-1150 DMSTDTTIHE
+1150 DMDTDIEIHE
-1160 ISLMQDGSNVM
+1160 INLMQDGSNVM

-1182 KKLEGQGLQL
+1182 KKLEGSGLQM

-1197 LPAHSCSS
+1197 LPAHSSGS

-1232 NHAGVELSLPSPSE
+1232 NHAGVELSLPSPSDS
-1246 KLLKVTEESSA
+1246 LLKSKVKEEITGP
-1257 APVDDIDDAKAYS
+1257 PVDDIDDLKAYS

-1309 VVNKDLPNHLAL
+1309 VVNKDLPKHLTLLAN
-1321 VAKDFEMDPQMGS
+1321 DFSMDPQMGS
-1334 IIAQEVA
+1334 IIAQEVS

-1355 EKHRLQLMKLRK
+1355 EKHRIELMKLRK

-1385 DHVVSTFRCA
+1385 DHLVSTFRCA

-1402 KALDDFKKKLADK
+1402 QALDDFHKKLAADSN
-1415 TDGPPGSRGS
+1415 GAPGSRGS
-1425 DARRISTI
+1425 DARRISTMA
-1433 VRQIEVSDPKPGL
+1433 RQPSSQGL
-1446 GFLRKTTELELHGP
+1446 GFVRKNTELDMHGP
-1460 SGVVGSKGG
+1460 SAVVGSKGG
-1469 KKLKDAKANKRL
+1469 KKLKDAKANKSL
-1481 AKAEERKSKRVQ
+1481 QKAEERKSKRLQ

-1499 NLYSRKP
+1499 NLSSRKP
-1506 SENYEDPQMLEAI
+1506 SENYEDPQMLAAI

-1557 RRMIYMTKMSFNERL
+1557 RRMIYMTKMNFNERL
-1572 LALRDRKQKMISE
+1572 LALRDRKQKMITE
-1585 AEAWSARLDTI
+1585 AEDWSGRLDTI
-1596 QARLP
+1596 QAKLP
-1601 PQSVMAKPKV
+1601 AGSIMAKPKV
-1611 PKLLDD
+1611 PVLLDD
-1617 EIPER
+1617 ELPER

-1633 FKKKYDE
+1633 FKIRHDE

-1648 EGGFGGFGGFGGG
+1648 EGGFGGFGGFG
-1661 DAPPQAPVADTKPAA
+1661 DSPPAPTAA
-1676 PSTKAAAPA
+1676 ETKAAAPVA
-1685 VSTEEKEEDAE
+1685 KQA
-1696 AAPED
+1696 AAPAAAAGDKGGEGGTEAEEAELED
-1701 DGASTLESGNLN
+1701 LVSTLENENEN

-1736 FDVELVQLRSDKIQL
+1736 FDKEVVKLRTAKIEL

-1758 DLRVI
+1758 DLRII

-1779 NFLQE
+1779 NILQE

-1807 SSKKMYMEE
+1807 SSKKLYMEE
-1816 LQENEKLLYESFTD
+1816 LQENEKILYDSFTE

-1837 FADFLTKV
+1837 FADYLTKV
-1845 FKKKIKRVKKAAEME
+1845 FKKKIKRVKKAAEMD

-1918 AIQEEKKIIDSLK
+1918 AIQEEKKIIDSLR
-1931 KEVDALIKKN
+1931 KEVDALVKKN
-1941 KVINHGVKCAKNDLE
+1941 KVISHGVKCAKNDLE

-1966 NELDIIV
+1966 NELDIVV
-1973 TLNLDQIQFM
+1973 TLNLDQIQYM

-1988 PGDLSSCLVF
+1988 PSDLVSCLVF
-1998 HSTGVN
+1998 HSAGVN
-2004 QLANR
+2004 QLASR
-2009 IKELQHEKAHQIRKF
+2009 IKELQQEKAHQIRKF

-2037 KKAMQEKLL
+2037 KKGMQEKLL
-2046 GLDEKCHNMMLLKFG
+2046 GLDEKCQNMMLLKFG

-2110 LTSTRDHTGRL
+2110 LTATRDHTSHL
-2121 DTLNELTKDKQDL
+2121 DILNELTKDKQDL
-2134 ESVLDGKQKNLG
+2134 ESVLDSKQKNLG

-2207 RS
+2207 RC

>member
-1 MSEDNKPSALSKMN
+1 MSEDQKPSAFGKLN
-15 LKDATNKVS
+15 LKDATNKVN
-24 AEALRQFHIEAE
+24 AEALRQFTIEAE
-36 EQKKK
+36 DDQALEQSVGGSESPSGKRKKK
-41 AAAEAESGAVA
+41 EAAAAAALAAVSGEAAGPEQG
-52 DSGNAEAEE
+52 ETEE
-61 TKASTEDV
+61 GKASTEDV
-69 EMKLV
+69 KVNLV

-89 SRKIIS
+89 SRKAITPVAAAVGGEEGS
-95 PKPTEA
+95 TGGSKPAEA
-101 AAGNG
+101 A
-106 EKDAAAGKEQKDAAA
+106 DTVVTKE
-121 GDAQKDAAASN
+121 
-132 AEKDTTAG
+132 
-140 KEQKDAAASDAEK
+140 
-153 DAAAGNAEKD
+153 
-163 TTAGKEQKDATAG
+163 
-176 DGEKDAT
+176 
-183 VGNGEKDAAA
+183 
-193 GDGGKDASKESEK
+193 
-206 PADTADQD
+206 
-214 KTKDTT
+214 
-220 DETPREEA
+220 
-228 ITEKESGQL
+228 
-237 RDSDKTG
+237 
-244 DKISMTEK
+244 
-252 GSASAEKS
+252 
-260 GGDVP
+260 
-265 KADLSK
+265 
-271 SGKLEEGTAGDGAAI
+271 
-286 GLKPGDEK
+286 
-294 ASKVEAAPSGGKD
+294 
-307 KGVAENAVE
+307 
-316 GSGEAKSGEAGGQK
+316 
-330 NGSGEVGS
+330 
-338 GATDKSGTIGGA
+338 GA
-350 DVGDRTEGVAEKD
+350 D
-363 SADIARGTEV
+363 
-373 KDDKEKSE
+373 KSE
-381 YETDTDAS
+381 YETDSNAS
-389 VDEAKDAPKKLR
+389 VDEATDAPKKLR
-401 KKKKKTEEAKEE
+401 KKKKKTEGAT
-413 EASKVDG
+413 G
-420 EAAGEKS
+420 EAAAKGEL
-427 GDAEAS
+427 GTG
-433 GAVVEGK
+433 GAVGAAGAAEGEGEVEAVVTAENGK
-440 KSPMDEKYPEI
+440 KSAIDEKYPEM
-451 LDYNPDED
+451 LDYNPDD
-459 KDPGPDPNFYYDL
+459 DVDPGPDPNFFYDL
-472 QKMYARAQ
+472 EQMYARAK
-480 TTSGDGSTPSNFLTL
+480 TSSGEGSTPSNFLTL

-521 GNYIQILNLETKA
+521 GNYIQIFNVDTKK

-539 TVGGRGIG
+539 TVGGKGIG

-556 YFAVGEQGFEPHIL
+556 YFAVGEQGFEPEIL

-588 TSFAYLSFSPDGE
+588 RSYAFLSFSPDGA

-606 GSTPDYMLTIWD
+606 GSSPDYMLTIWD
-618 WRREKII
+618 WKREKII

-632 QDVFRVS
+632 QDVFRVT

-672 ELGKFGRTAISDIE
+672 ELGKYGRTAISDIE

-726 KGQVQEIFLDEGEL
+726 KGQIQEIFLDEGEL
-740 ITAGSDGS
+740 ITAGADGS

-761 VIEEDAMFPM
+761 VLEEDAMFPM

-778 VGEGVSIISM
+778 VGDGVSIISM

-796 DTNSMWF
+796 DTNSMWL
-803 AQDAAGGIWRLDI
+803 AQDASGGIWRLDI

-832 AGPVRGIAPCPYTHM
+832 AGPVRGIAPCSYTHM
-847 SASMGADGTV
+847 AASMGADGTV
-857 RVVDYLRKNT
+857 RVFDYLRKHT
-867 LVSKK
+867 LVRKK

-889 KMATLIGGFT
+889 KCVTLIGGFS

-906 TLAHAEMEA
+906 TLDYAEQESE
-915 DYDLKIVLQHALKPH
+915 YELKISLQHALKPH

-942 GKTLVTGSADDC
+942 GKTLVTGSKDDC
-954 SLFFF
+954 TLFFF

-970 MKLEAQIKTMSWS
+970 MKLEAPVTTMAWS

-1018 PGSRIN
+1018 PGSKIN
-1024 RYEFKSINYKIQ
+1024 RYEFKSIGYKIK
-1036 KAAYETLK
+1036 KAAHEMVK
-1044 MKKEEEQKKRLEKIK
+1044 IKKEEEQQKRLDKIMV
-1059 EDEGEEAYEEEK
+1059 DEGEEAYLEEK
-1071 KAIDEANAAEEEPVF
+1071 KAIEDTNSAEEDPVF
-1086 EPPAVPNQILK
+1086 EPPTVSNQIIK
-1097 IFPLEDK
+1097 IFPYEDR
-1104 FYLSLDGSDAGSLY
+1104 FYLSLDGTDTGALY

-1124 PLADMPTPDSIRG
+1124 PLADMPTPPSMRG
-1137 QWVRL
+1137 RWVRL
-1142 CGEPLRVL
+1142 NGEPLRVI
-1150 DMSTDTTIHE
+1150 DMDTDIEIHE
-1160 ISLMQDGSNVM
+1160 INLMQDGSNVM

-1182 KKLEGQGLQL
+1182 KKLEGSGLQM

-1197 LPAHSCSS
+1197 LPAHSSGS

-1232 NHAGVELSLPSPSE
+1232 NHAGVELSLPSPSDS
-1246 KLLKVTEESSA
+1246 LLKSKVKEEITGP
-1257 APVDDIDDAKAYS
+1257 PVDDIDDLKAYS

-1309 VVNKDLPNHLAL
+1309 VVNKDLPKHLTLLAN
-1321 VAKDFEMDPQMGS
+1321 DFSMDPQMGS
-1334 IIAQEVA
+1334 IIAQEVS

-1355 EKHRLQLMKLRK
+1355 EKHRIELMKLRK

-1385 DHVVSTFRCA
+1385 DHLVSTFRCA

-1402 KALDDFKKKLADK
+1402 QALDDFHKKLAADSN
-1415 TDGPPGSRGS
+1415 GAPGSRGS
-1425 DARRISTI
+1425 DARRISTMA
-1433 VRQIEVSDPKPGL
+1433 RQIEVSEPKTGL
-1446 GFLRKTTELELHGP
+1446 GFVRKNTELDMHGP
-1460 SGVVGSKGG
+1460 SAVVGSKGG
-1469 KKLKDAKANKRL
+1469 KKLKDAKANKSL
-1481 AKAEERKSKRVQ
+1481 QKAEERKSKRLQ

-1499 NLYSRKP
+1499 NLSSRKP
-1506 SENYEDPQMLEAI
+1506 SENYEDPQMLAAI

-1557 RRMIYMTKMSFNERL
+1557 RRMIYMTKMNFNERL
-1572 LALRDRKQKMISE
+1572 LALRDRKQKMITE
-1585 AEAWSARLDTI
+1585 AEDWSGRLDTI
-1596 QARLP
+1596 QAKLP
-1601 PQSVMAKPKV
+1601 AGSIMAKPKV
-1611 PKLLDD
+1611 PVLLDD
-1617 EIPER
+1617 ELPER

-1633 FKKKYDE
+1633 FKIRHDE

-1648 EGGFGGFGGFGGG
+1648 EGGFGGFGGFG
-1661 DAPPQAPVADTKPAA
+1661 DSPPAPTAA
-1676 PSTKAAAPA
+1676 ETKAAAPVA
-1685 VSTEEKEEDAE
+1685 KQA
-1696 AAPED
+1696 AAPAAAAGDKGGEGGTEAEEAELED
-1701 DGASTLESGNLN
+1701 LVSTLENENEN

-1736 FDVELVQLRSDKIQL
+1736 FDKEVVKLRTAKIEL

-1758 DLRVI
+1758 DLRII

-1779 NFLQE
+1779 NILQE

-1807 SSKKMYMEE
+1807 SSKKLYMEE
-1816 LQENEKLLYESFTD
+1816 LQENEKILYDSFTE

-1837 FADFLTKV
+1837 FADYLTKV
-1845 FKKKIKRVKKAAEME
+1845 FKKKIKRVKKAAEMD

-1918 AIQEEKKIIDSLK
+1918 AIQEEKKIIDSLR
-1931 KEVDALIKKN
+1931 KEVDALVKKN
-1941 KVINHGVKCAKNDLE
+1941 KVISHGVKCAKNDLE

-1966 NELDIIV
+1966 NELDIVV
-1973 TLNLDQIQFM
+1973 TLNLDQIQYM

-1988 PGDLSSCLVF
+1988 PSDLVSCLVF
-1998 HSTGVN
+1998 HSAGVN
-2004 QLANR
+2004 QLASR
-2009 IKELQHEKAHQIRKF
+2009 IKELQQEKAHQIRKF

-2037 KKAMQEKLL
+2037 KKGMQEKLL
-2046 GLDEKCHNMMLLKFG
+2046 GLDEKCQNMMLLKFG

-2110 LTSTRDHTGRL
+2110 LTATRDHTSHL
-2121 DTLNELTKDKQDL
+2121 DILNELTKDKQDL
-2134 ESVLDGKQKNLG
+2134 ESVLDSKQKNLG

-2207 RS
+2207 RC

>member
-1 MSEDNKPSALSKMN
+1 MSEEKKPSLLSKMN

-24 AEALRQFHIEAE
+24 AEALRQFQIEAE
-36 EQKKK
+36 ERKRL
-41 AAAEAESGAVA
+41 AAEAAAAAAGEGGDGSAGV
-52 DSGNAEAEE
+52 EAAQ
-61 TKASTEDV
+61 ASTEDV
-69 EMKLV
+69 DVKLV
-74 PTPPQTPK
+74 PTPPQTSK
-82 DGSRPSS
+82 DGSRPPS
-89 SRKIIS
+89 SRKVIS
-95 PKPTEA
+95 PKT
-101 AAGNG
+101 
-106 EKDAAAGKEQKDAAA
+106 
-121 GDAQKDAAASN
+121 
-132 AEKDTTAG
+132 
-140 KEQKDAAASDAEK
+140 
-153 DAAAGNAEKD
+153 
-163 TTAGKEQKDATAG
+163 
-176 DGEKDAT
+176 
-183 VGNGEKDAAA
+183 
-193 GDGGKDASKESEK
+193 
-206 PADTADQD
+206 
-214 KTKDTT
+214 
-220 DETPREEA
+220 
-228 ITEKESGQL
+228 
-237 RDSDKTG
+237 
-244 DKISMTEK
+244 
-252 GSASAEKS
+252 
-260 GGDVP
+260 
-265 KADLSK
+265 
-271 SGKLEEGTAGDGAAI
+271 
-286 GLKPGDEK
+286 
-294 ASKVEAAPSGGKD
+294 
-307 KGVAENAVE
+307 
-316 GSGEAKSGEAGGQK
+316 GEAGENVGK
-330 NGSGEVGS
+330 EGSENP
-338 GATDKSGTIGGA
+338 
-350 DVGDRTEGVAEKD
+350 D
-363 SADIARGTEV
+363 SAAETGAE
-373 KDDKEKSE
+373 EKSE

-389 VDEAKDAPKKLR
+389 VNESKDAPKKLR
-401 KKKKKTEEAKEE
+401 KKKKKGEGKDAADKGAAEGEAKGAAEGAE
-413 EASKVDG
+413 GAAEGAEGAVEG
-420 EAAGEKS
+420 AAG
-427 GDAEAS
+427 A
-433 GAVVEGK
+433 
-440 KSPMDEKYPEI
+440 KSPVDEKYPEI

-459 KDPGPDPNFYYDL
+459 TDPGPDPNFYYDL
-472 QKMYARAQ
+472 ETMYARAK
-480 TTSGDGSTPSNFLTL
+480 TASGEGSTPSNFLTL

-510 VLDETHVLFSA
+510 VLDEIHVLFSA
-521 GNYIQILNLETKA
+521 GNYIQILNLETKV

-556 YFAVGEQGFEPHIL
+556 FFAVGEQGYEPHIL

-588 TSFAYLSFSPDGE
+588 TMYAFLSFSPDGE

-606 GSTPDYMLTIWD
+606 GSSPDYMLTIWD

-632 QDVFRVS
+632 QDVFRVT

-672 ELGKFGRTAISDIE
+672 ELGKFGRTAISDVE

-720 ENKNCH
+720 ENNNCH
-726 KGQVQEIFLDEGEL
+726 NGQVQEIFLDEGEL
-740 ITAGSDGS
+740 ITAGADGS

-761 VIEEDAMFPM
+761 VLEEDAMFPM

-788 CKTVTENN
+788 CKTVNENN
-796 DTNSMWF
+796 DTNSMWL

-832 AGPVRGIAPCPYTHM
+832 AGPVRGIVPCPYTHM
-847 SASMGADGTV
+847 SASMGSDGAV
-857 RVVDYLRKNT
+857 RVVDYLRKHT
-867 LVSKK
+867 LVCKK

-889 KMATLIGGFT
+889 KMVTLIGGFT

-906 TLAHAEMEA
+906 TLDYA
-915 DYDLKIVLQHALKPH
+915 DQESEFDLKIVLQHALKPH

-942 GKTLVTGSADDC
+942 GKTLVTGSAED
-954 SLFFF
+954 STLFFF
-959 DITSNYLPIGF
+959 DITSNYMPIGF
-970 MKLEAQIKTMSWS
+970 MKLEAPVKTMAWS

-991 GLSSGVVLEVECPDS
+991 GLSSGVVLEVECPDP
-1006 GEVDSSVTYEIQ
+1006 GEVDSSVTYEIE
-1018 PGSRIN
+1018 PGSRMN

-1036 KAAYETLK
+1036 KAAFETVK
-1044 MKKEEEQKKRLEKIK
+1044 MKREEEQQKRLDKIK
-1059 EDEGEEAYEEEK
+1059 EDEGEEAYLEEK
-1071 KAIDEANAAEEEPVF
+1071 KAIEEARAAEEVPVF
-1086 EPPAVPNQILK
+1086 EPPTVPNQILK
-1097 IFPLEDK
+1097 IFPYEDK
-1104 FYLSLDGSDAGSLY
+1104 FYLSLDGSDAGALY

-1124 PLADMPTPDSIRG
+1124 PLADMPVPDNIRG
-1137 QWVRL
+1137 RWVRK
-1142 CGEPLRVL
+1142 CGEPLRVI
-1150 DMSTDTTIHE
+1150 DMETDTTIHE

-1182 KKLEGQGLQL
+1182 KKLEGKGLEM

-1197 LPAHSCSS
+1197 LPAHSSGS

-1212 FDTRFLISGGNDG
+1212 FDTRFLISGGHDG

-1232 NHAGVELSLPSPSE
+1232 NHAGVELSLPSPADS
-1246 KLLKVTEESSA
+1246 LLKQKAKEDV
-1257 APVDDIDDAKAYS
+1257 PMVDDIDDLKAYS

-1286 AEDKKIKVRKTIA
+1286 AEDKKVKVRKTIA

-1309 VVNKDLPNHLAL
+1309 VVNKDLPKHLAL
-1321 VAKDFEMDPQMGS
+1321 VAQDFEMDPQMGS
-1334 IIAQEVA
+1334 IIAQEVS
-1341 DSKDLIRK
+1341 DMKDLIRK

-1372 VATDRIVLHAVES
+1372 VATERIVLHAVES

-1395 KPSEAMQ
+1395 KPSEVMQ
-1402 KALDDFKKKLADK
+1402 QALDDFKKKLADDS
-1415 TDGPPGSRGS
+1415 TGAPGSRGS

-1433 VRQIEVSDPKPGL
+1433 VRQSSSQGL
-1446 GFLRKTTELELHGP
+1446 GFMRKATELDMHAP
-1460 SGVVGSKGG
+1460 TTVVGSKGS

-1481 AKAEERKSKRVQ
+1481 AKAEERKSKRLQ
-1493 RELAWK
+1493 REMAWK

-1506 SENYEDPQMLEAI
+1506 SENYEDPKMLAAI
-1519 EDAKNNMG
+1519 DDAKSNMG

-1539 PESQRQGGTFKR
+1539 PESQRQGGTYKR

-1557 RRMIYMTKMSFNERL
+1557 RRMIYMTKMNFNERL

-1585 AEAWSARLDTI
+1585 AEAWSKRLDVI
-1596 QARLP
+1596 QAELP
-1601 PQSVMAKPKV
+1601 ADSVLNKPKV

-1622 AMEYTPESLRE
+1622 AMEYTAESLRE
-1633 FKKKYDE
+1633 FKKRYDE

-1661 DAPPQAPVADTKPAA
+1661 GDAPPQA
-1676 PSTKAAAPA
+1676 
-1685 VSTEEKEEDAE
+1685 
-1696 AAPED
+1696 AAPESKPV
-1701 DGASTLESGNLN
+1701 GPPSKQTTAPTSTTKQKKEEAPQEELKEDLLSALESENENLKK
-1713 LEIMMM
+1713 MMM
-1719 LHEQECLISQ
+1719 LHEQECLINQ

-1736 FDVELVQLRSDKIQL
+1736 FDLELVKLRADKIQL

-1758 DLRVI
+1758 DLRII

-1807 SSKKMYMEE
+1807 SNKKMYMEE
-1816 LQENEKLLYESFTD
+1816 LQENEKLLYDSFTE

-1845 FKKKIKRVKKAAEME
+1845 FKKKIKRVKKTAEME

-1941 KVINHGVKCAKNDLE
+1941 KVISHGVKCAKNDLE

-1966 NELDIIV
+1966 NELDMIV

-1988 PGDLSSCLVF
+1988 PSDLSSCLVF
-1998 HSTGVN
+1998 HSAGVN

-2009 IKELQHEKAHQIRKF
+2009 IKELQQEKAQQIRKF

-2046 GLDEKCHNMMLLKFG
+2046 GLDEKCQNMMLLKFG

-2134 ESVLDGKQKNLG
+2134 EGVLDGKQKNLG

-2196 TAVPPLPPIGG
+2196 TAVPPLPPIGA
-2207 RS
+2207 RN